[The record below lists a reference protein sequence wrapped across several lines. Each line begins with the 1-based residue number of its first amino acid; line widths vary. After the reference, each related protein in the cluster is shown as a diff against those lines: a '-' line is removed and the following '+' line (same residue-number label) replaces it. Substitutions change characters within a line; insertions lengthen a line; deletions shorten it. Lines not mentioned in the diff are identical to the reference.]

1 VFLPVLIYFHAFFC
15 PHSLQAVLQYLW
27 LGCRQPRCS
36 LSFKYKH
43 PNQFTTEYI
52 DTKMSFQSANDTAR
66 FASLEAKVAELEL
79 VNDELVNDVAVYK
92 EKIGDLETAVKNEKA
107 AVAQHQEIRT
117 LDLKKIEDAKKR
129 FDVMHTGG
137 RQAIYDLVLLE
148 RDATNY
154 IESAQDTIAV
164 LTTRAE
170 AAEKCVDQLTKE
182 NQLTRQYYHNLID
195 KNIISTGSHLRQLEN
210 IIGAVRV
217 RARRAEN
224 ALEVAEARIES
235 LERRTFMVR
244 LQDIASTGA
253 NIVASGA
260 AAGATIVASG
270 AAAGATIV
278 ASGAAAGANIVATGA
293 AAGANIVA
301 SGAAVAAVATGAVTT
316 AASIAVATGAVTTA
330 ASIAV
335 AAVASADS
343 PVDIFSTQC
352 VEIATTWASVVGVSG
367 AIAGIGAVARRLT
380 GLVRRRSQ
388 EEEEDDSEEA
398 RSSKRARVS
407 VEPLD

>member
-1 VFLPVLIYFHAFFC
+1 
-15 PHSLQAVLQYLW
+15 
-27 LGCRQPRCS
+27 
-36 LSFKYKH
+36 
-43 PNQFTTEYI
+43 
-52 DTKMSFQSANDTAR
+52 MSFQSANDTAR

-301 SGAAVAAVATGAVTT
+301 SGAAAGATIVASGAAAGANIVATGA
-316 AASIAVATGAVTTA
+316 AAGANIVATGATVAAINVGASTA
-330 ASIAV
+330 AAACAS
-335 AAVASADS
+335 AAVSMGNYAAMSMDMSVYAATGAYASA
-343 PVDIFSTQC
+343 
-352 VEIATTWASVVGVSG
+352 AAAGGSVFAVSG
-367 AIAGIGAVARRLT
+367 LVAGIGAVARRLT

>member
-1 VFLPVLIYFHAFFC
+1 
-15 PHSLQAVLQYLW
+15 
-27 LGCRQPRCS
+27 
-36 LSFKYKH
+36 
-43 PNQFTTEYI
+43 
-52 DTKMSFQSANDTAR
+52 MSFQSANDTAR

-301 SGAAVAAVATGAVTT
+301 TGATVAAINVGASTAAAACASAAVSMGNYAAMSMDMSVYAATGAY
-316 AASIAVATGAVTTA
+316 
-330 ASIAV
+330 
-335 AAVASADS
+335 ASA
-343 PVDIFSTQC
+343 
-352 VEIATTWASVVGVSG
+352 AAAGGSVFAVSG
-367 AIAGIGAVARRLT
+367 LVAGIGAVARRLT

>member
-1 VFLPVLIYFHAFFC
+1 
-15 PHSLQAVLQYLW
+15 
-27 LGCRQPRCS
+27 
-36 LSFKYKH
+36 
-43 PNQFTTEYI
+43 
-52 DTKMSFQSANDTAR
+52 MSFQSANDTAR

-301 SGAAVAAVATGAVTT
+301 SGAAAGANIVATGA
-316 AASIAVATGAVTTA
+316 AAGANIVATGATVAAINVGASTA
-330 ASIAV
+330 AAACAS
-335 AAVASADS
+335 AAVSMGNYAAMSMDMSVYAATGAYASA
-343 PVDIFSTQC
+343 
-352 VEIATTWASVVGVSG
+352 AAAGGSVFAVSG
-367 AIAGIGAVARRLT
+367 LVAGIGAVARRLT

>member
-1 VFLPVLIYFHAFFC
+1 
-15 PHSLQAVLQYLW
+15 
-27 LGCRQPRCS
+27 
-36 LSFKYKH
+36 
-43 PNQFTTEYI
+43 
-52 DTKMSFQSANDTAR
+52 MSFQSANDTAR

-260 AAGATIVASG
+260 AVA
-270 AAAGATIV
+270 
-278 ASGAAAGANIVATGA
+278 
-293 AAGANIVA
+293 
-301 SGAAVAAVATGAVTT
+301 
-316 AASIAVATGAVTTA
+316 AVATGAVTTA